1 MVQPGDHLPLGGG
14 VVRGEVEEA
23 GAGQGDKLEGEEY
36 GAEHWNMVCYDA
48 HVQDIHIF
56 IPVLAVVTGLVYIV
70 VVILVCRTV

>member
-36 GAEHWNMVCYDA
+36 GAEHWNIVLFDTCGTRYTD
-48 HVQDIHIF
+48 
-56 IPVLAVVTGLVYIV
+56 IPVLAVVTGLLYIV

>member
-36 GAEHWNMVCYDA
+36 GAEHWNMVLYDT
-48 HVQDIHIF
+48 DDTRYTN
-56 IPVLAVVTGLVYIV
+56 IPVLAVVTGLLYII
-70 VVILVCRTV
+70 VVILVCRTVY